1 MYGTLKKVKLSDESC
16 ELMLEHNKGMKYAA
30 MPSPVTLCLAL
41 AVTII
46 SAFSILELLEVHA
59 QGQQQPQETFFES
72 AIRTANETSG
82 SQGQQQQQDA
92 ETDPV
97 LNADFVQ
104 QGQMSSQP
112 VQLREGEQPQSAIIL
127 PIRDDKAIY
136 SGIITHQASKPVDS
150 IVLNLLNPGNRTAI
164 PEQFGE
170 LDDIVRLNGQ
180 LVSINEIGSGESGSM
195 PFTGNS
201 IGFISDEDDPFIVTY
216 TLTAV
221 PEHGRVINDITSI
234 LGFNASASSGQAEE
248 AEEDEEGGE

>member
-1 MYGTLKKVKLSDESC
+1 
-16 ELMLEHNKGMKYAA
+16 MLEHNKGMKYVDI
-30 MPSPVTLCLAL
+30 PSTVTLCLAL
-41 AVTII
+41 AVTIFG
-46 SAFSILELLEVHA
+46 AFSVHEVIEVHA
-59 QGQQQPQETFFES
+59 QGQQLPQETFFES
-72 AIRTANETSG
+72 AIRTANETS
-82 SQGQQQQQDA
+82 SNQGQQQQQRQQQDA
-92 ETDPV
+92 VTDPS

-104 QGQMSSQP
+104 QGQMSSQL
-112 VQLREGEQPQSAIIL
+112 VQLGEGEQPQSAIIL

-195 PFTGNS
+195 PFTGNA

-221 PEHGRVINDITSI
+221 PEHGRIINDITSI
-234 LGFNASASSGQAEE
+234 LGFNASSSSDQVEEE
-248 AEEDEEGGE
+248 AEEDEE

>member
-1 MYGTLKKVKLSDESC
+1 
-16 ELMLEHNKGMKYAA
+16 MLEHNKGMKYVA
-30 MPSPVTLCLAL
+30 MPSTVTLCLAL
-41 AVTII
+41 ALAVAIII
-46 SAFSILELLEVHA
+46 SASSVQEPLKVVQA
-59 QGQQQPQETFFES
+59 QVQQQQQQPPQETFFES

-82 SQGQQQQQDA
+82 NQGQQQQQQQDA
-92 ETDPV
+92 VTDPA

-112 VQLREGEQPQSAIIL
+112 VQLREGGQPHSAIIL

-164 PEQFGE
+164 PEQFGD

-195 PFTGNS
+195 PFTGNA

-221 PEHGRVINDITSI
+221 PENARIVNDITSI
-234 LGFNASASSGQAEE
+234 LGFNASSSSDQVEE
-248 AEEDEEGGE
+248 EEIEED